1 MHVLV
6 LTRANSYVFRY
17 DVPTLIS
24 ESDFNAKIG
33 DWKIASRYH
42 LPDCWIDQYR
52 AKLIFISDNM

>member
-1 MHVLV
+1 MYVLV

-33 DWKIASRYH
+33 DWKTASRYD
-42 LPDCWIDQYR
+42 LPHCWFDLHR
-52 AKLIFISDNM
+52 AKLICISADM